1 MPNTKFKDL
10 GYNFKIVA
18 VDSIPTEL
26 RNEFKDELSETDKEL
41 IEYFFNLKLNDKLEY
56 LISIEEHIIGYCSIH
71 VDESYW
77 NLYEIYIKKEFRELG
92 IGTKLFETINNDSK
106 KDNKQIRTYTL
117 PSDRTAKNFYE
128 SNRITARVL
137 IMEQKRATSRYKI

>member
-1 MPNTKFKDL
+1 MPSTEFKDL
-10 GYNFKIVA
+10 GYNFKIDA

-26 RNEFKDELSETDKEL
+26 RNEFKDELSKTDKDL

-92 IGTKLFETINNDSK
+92 IGTKLFETINNYSK
-106 KDNKQIRTYTL
+106 MRALRMKNVGEAGPTL
-117 PSDRTAKNFYE
+117 PYN
-128 SNRITARVL
+128 V
-137 IMEQKRATSRYKI
+137 